1 MPKLVKIKRAG
12 SVVVPKAPKQEPAP
26 SIVGKTVRYRI
37 GSGNDM
43 VDVIGLVKSVN
54 GGTAIVSPTIPNP
67 DGVLYVAKDVSFC
80 LPTDLLDVID
90 VRCRADRNVK
100 AFETRDPLDTT
111 KAAREVKADG
121 IIVDYQDVTFEGYGS
136 TFKNVTP
143 EDRDGDYIM
152 QGAFDRTLRQF
163 MENPVMLTDHTRSV
177 RNLMGKYDKISVNN
191 RGLALRGVV
200 TNSPHPDAV
209 HVRFQIMEKALK
221 TLSIGGFFYYMDDY
235 KGIEEI
241 ELHETSLVVIPANP
255 DANFSIRSITEDVTA
270 KAFERYRSL
279 NGGELRQS
287 AKTSVT
293 EKAPS
298 LIAPSFMAASAERG
312 IRLHEEGYS
321 GDGLK
326 PETVADARKMANG
339 EALSEYKWR
348 KIGPWIARHI
358 GDLDAVQGDE
368 ITPGLVAMLLW
379 GGGSSKE
386 NARRAQSYAE
396 RLVERIDADKGSD
409 ETHTVQD
416 DLDEDA

>member
-1 MPKLVKIKRAG
+1 MSKLVRIKRAAQPRLL
-12 SVVVPKAPKQEPAP
+12 PKSTTVQAP

-37 GSGNDM
+37 GSGDEM
-43 VDVIGLVKSVN
+43 VDVIGLVQSVN
-54 GGTAIVSPTIPNP
+54 GGTCIVSPTIPNP
-67 DGVLYVAKDVSFC
+67 DGVLYVAKDVTFSI
-80 LPTDLLDVID
+80 PLDHLEVID

-100 AFETRDPLDTT
+100 AFETRDPLETT
-111 KAAREVKADG
+111 KAATEVKTDG
-121 IIVDYQDVTFEGYGS
+121 IVVDYRDVTFEGYGS

-177 RNLMGKYDKISVNN
+177 KNLMGKYDKISVNN

-255 DANFSIRSITEDVTA
+255 DASFSVRSITEDVAA
-270 KAFERYRSL
+270 KAFQRYRTL

-287 AKTSVT
+287 EQTLLD
-293 EKAPS
+293 EKAPPS
-298 LIAPSFMAASAERG
+298 LVAPSFMAASAKRG
-312 IRLHEEGYS
+312 LRLHEEGYS

-326 PETVADARKMANG
+326 PATVADATRMANG
-339 EALSEYKWR
+339 EALSEDKWR
-348 KIGPWIARHI
+348 RIGPWIARHI
-358 GDLDAVQGDE
+358 GDLEAVDGDE

-379 GGGSSKE
+379 GGGAS
-386 NARRAQSYAE
+386 NATARRAQTYAE
-396 RLVERIDADKGSD
+396 RLVERIDA
-409 ETHTVQD
+409 
-416 DLDEDA
+416 ANA